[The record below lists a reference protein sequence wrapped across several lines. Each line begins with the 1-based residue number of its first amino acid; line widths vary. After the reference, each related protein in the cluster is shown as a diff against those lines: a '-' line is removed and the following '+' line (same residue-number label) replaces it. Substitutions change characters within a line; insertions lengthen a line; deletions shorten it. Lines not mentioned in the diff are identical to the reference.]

1 MFTGR
6 KKKRQEERRRQEL
19 LAEQAE
25 MERQQTL
32 GNMQDKVE
40 NDVAT
45 IRQSNL
51 GNYSEGTGFYA
62 KLGGMDWS

>member
-6 KKKRQEERRRQEL
+6 KKKRQEERRRQKL

-40 NDVAT
+40 MMLQLFDKVILVITQKVQDFMLN
-45 IRQSNL
+45 
-51 GNYSEGTGFYA
+51 
-62 KLGGMDWS
+62 

>member
-1 MFTGR
+1 
-6 KKKRQEERRRQEL
+6 
-19 LAEQAE
+19 

-51 GNYSEGTGFYA
+51 GNYSEDTGFYA
-62 KLGGMDWS
+62 KLGGMIGRRKLNIGGHT